1 MDLYSSF
8 LANNKDHPFSHLNH
22 SGSSSV
28 SSGNNG
34 IGSCHNFK
42 ASQSCA
48 KDDSK
53 FENIFAA
60 TKADLI
66 AELKE
71 SRGLDGINKMKE
83 NSRFSKDEIKKI
95 VASMVPVF
103 KPEDFVDKISESEP
117 NAPLWRIQM
126 LAKKA
131 AEKARKESE
140 EKARQEIEE
149 KRSSRVPAW
158 KRQMLAKKAA
168 ERCRKDDLDKV
179 RRESEEKRLNEM
191 PAWRR
196 QLFKIKMTASIG
208 NVNTIGD

>member
-1 MDLYSSF
+1 MD
-8 LANNKDHPFSHLNH
+8 N
-22 SGSSSV
+22 V
-28 SSGNNG
+28 
-34 IGSCHNFK
+34 
-42 ASQSCA
+42 
-48 KDDSK
+48 
-53 FENIFAA
+53 FAA

-71 SRGLDGINKMKE
+71 SKGLDGINKMKE
-83 NSRFSKDEIKKI
+83 NSRFSRDDIKKI
-95 VASMVPVF
+95 VASMIPVF

-149 KRSSRVPAW
+149 KRSSQVPAW

-191 PAWRR
+191 PIWRR
-196 QLFKIKMTASIG
+196 QLAGIKMTASVG
-208 NVNTIGD
+208 NVNTIGE